1 MTSSYGIFSFSYLAA
16 ISWNSLPDHHLIISD
31 FTSFRRLLSTGYN
44 NLLKGQE
51 LRGGSRGGVE
61 GVATP
66 PLSSFFLLL
75 LFCLILPKN
84 NRIKL
89 FLRSYFTFT
98 IRLLVKL
105 WKDNVHFAKVVSG
118 SGILKQATWT
128 GDIHWKV
135 NEGDWDRPNAWVS
148 LKWVQRLTENE
159 ENNRLLCKEIR

>member
-1 MTSSYGIFSFSYLAA
+1 MRVKHPK
-16 ISWNSLPDHHLIISD
+16 SLQTGCAEQTIGLRCCFRWYPLLQFIIPL
-31 FTSFRRLLSTGYN
+31 FRYFNTF
-44 NLLKGQE
+44 
-51 LRGGSRGGVE
+51 RGGSRGAVE

>member
-1 MTSSYGIFSFSYLAA
+1 MVDEGEAPKKSSNRLCRANNWSTMLFSMISFTAVYYTTISIFQH
-16 ISWNSLPDHHLIISD
+16 IQ
-31 FTSFRRLLSTGYN
+31 RRIQGSGW
-44 NLLKGQE
+44 
-51 LRGGSRGGVE
+51 GGCN
-61 GVATP
+61 P
-66 PLSSFFLLL
+66 PLNSFFLLL